1 MRKGLVRAACEEKG
15 VGREL
20 CACVRIAGRR
30 DLSGCRSPQRPPLP
44 PERCRVAAGAEGC
57 GVSGCS
63 VLE

>member
-1 MRKGLVRAACEEKG
+1 MRKGPVRPACGKG

-20 CACVRIAGRR
+20 CVGVRIAGRR

-44 PERCRVAAGAEGC
+44 PERCGVASGAEEC
-57 GVSGCS
+57 GGSRCS